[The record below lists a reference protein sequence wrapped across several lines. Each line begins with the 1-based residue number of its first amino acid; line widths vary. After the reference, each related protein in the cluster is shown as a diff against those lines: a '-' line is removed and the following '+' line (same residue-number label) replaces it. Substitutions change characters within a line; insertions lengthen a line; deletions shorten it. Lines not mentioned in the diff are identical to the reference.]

1 MKATF
6 PVAGAAVLLL
16 TGAALCGAANN
27 RRITQ
32 NGSAKYEAFPDVCKL
47 ADGDLIACFYAGYA
61 HASLPRPSSPKGG
74 RICIMRSRD
83 GGATWSKPRTLIDLD
98 GDDRDPSVMQTRKG
112 TVICTFMTYYGR
124 SEVPISFIV
133 RVMRSADG
141 GKTWDAPKAV
151 ESPFRT
157 VTATS
162 SPVAELKDGT
172 LLMPIYGRDT
182 KSRRYEDKPGL
193 RDRSALLRST
203 DDGKTWGNPVFID
216 PNPEVH
222 LQEPSIV
229 PLEDGRLLCVMRRR
243 ASQSF
248 SDAGGRTWSKPTKF
262 PHRADCPYLLRTKSG
277 VLLCASRHR
286 GTSVTLSTDK
296 AKTWGKPISIDT
308 GSGAYPSM
316 VELDDGRILCLYYR
330 EHDKGAG
337 SSIWQAIF
345 RVRPGP
351 RIEFQ

>member
-1 MKATF
+1 MRAPCLKGTRRHLCA
-6 PVAGAAVLLL
+6 L
-16 TGAALCGAANN
+16 TGTVVYGANN

-32 NGSAKYEAFPDVCKL
+32 NESWKYEAFPDVCKL
-47 ADGDLIACFYAGYA
+47 ANGDLIACFYAGYA
-61 HASLPRPSSPKGG
+61 HASLPKPSAPKGG
-74 RICIMRSRD
+74 RICIMRSGD
-83 GGATWSKPRTLIDLD
+83 GGGTWSKPRMLIDLD

-133 RVMRSADG
+133 RVMRSIDG

-162 SPVAELKDGT
+162 SPVVALDDGT

-193 RDRSALLRST
+193 RDRSAVLRST
-203 DDGKTWGNPVFID
+203 DDGKTWGDPVLID
-216 PNPEVH
+216 RNPEIH

-229 PLEDGRLLCVMRRR
+229 RLEDGRLLCVMRRR

-248 SDAGGRTWSKPTKF
+248 SGDRGRTWSKPARF
-262 PHRADCPYLLRTKSG
+262 LHRADCPYLLRTKSG

-286 GTSVTLSTDK
+286 GTSVTLSTDN
-296 AKTWGKPISIDT
+296 AKTWRKPISIDT
-308 GSGAYPSM
+308 GTGAYPSM
-316 VELDDGRILCLYYR
+316 VELDDGRILCLYYK
-330 EHDKGAG
+330 EPGKSAG
-337 SSIWQAIF
+337 SNIWQAIF
-345 RVRPGP
+345 RISPGP